1 MITLVLG
8 GARSGKSQY
17 AQTLASRAADVVFVA
32 TAQPID
38 DEMRAK
44 IARHR
49 QERPAEWKTVE
60 APIELEAAVREH
72 GRRSSFLLIDCLT
85 TFTANLMLANDAKAD
100 GVKKDAIFAC
110 IDRLCNALR
119 ESSASVAIVS
129 NEVGE
134 GVVPPTEMGRQ
145 FRDLLGEINQRVARQ
160 ADNVILMVAGY
171 PLAVKGAV
179 EVRP

>member
-17 AQTLASRAADVVFVA
+17 AQALAARAADVVFLA
-32 TAQPID
+32 TAQPGD
-38 DEMRAK
+38 DDMRAR
-44 IARHR
+44 IERHR
-49 QERPAEWKTVE
+49 QERPDTWKTVE
-60 APIELEAAVREH
+60 APIELESAVREH
-72 GRRSSFLLIDCLT
+72 GARSSFLLIDCLT
-85 TFTANLMLANDAKAD
+85 MFATNLMLAGD
-100 GVKKDAIFAC
+100 GDRDAIFAR
-110 IDRLCNALR
+110 IDRLCGALR
-119 ESSASVAIVS
+119 ESSASAVIVS

-134 GVVPPTEMGRQ
+134 GIVPAFEMGRQ

-179 EVRP
+179 EVQP

>member
-32 TAQPID
+32 TAQPSD

-49 QERPAEWKTVE
+49 QERPAAWKTVE
-60 APIELEAAVREH
+60 APLDLEAAVREH
-72 GRRSSFLLIDCLT
+72 GSRSVFLLIDCLT
-85 TFTANLMLANDAKAD
+85 TFTANLMLRGD
-100 GVKKDAIFAC
+100 GQNDAIFER
-110 IDRLCNALR
+110 IDRVCSALR
-119 ESSASVAIVS
+119 ESSASAVVVS

-145 FRDLLGEINQRVARQ
+145 FRDLLGEVNQRVARQ

-171 PLAVKGAV
+171 PLAVKGAI
-179 EVRP
+179 EVKP